1 MVSAS
6 PAKETVRFQLLDVCR
21 FIAAF
26 AVLVFHWL
34 YKGTETGMMDTVS
47 YSPLAGVAAY
57 GYLGV
62 YFFFMISGFVIANS
76 ARDRPASVFA
86 VGRLVRL
93 YPSFWVAVI
102 LTSITALLIGG
113 SIFAVTIP
121 QFLANL
127 TMIPSLFDQPLV
139 DRSYWTLF
147 CEILFYGMVFVFLL
161 VGLGKRLEV
170 FYPAWALLM
179 LVLTLLVPSIAALP
193 LLGTLYAY
201 FAAGAIIRTIH
212 RRGWHWWQAVGLA
225 ASFYVAITFTLK
237 EVALINDAATG
248 PYVQSVPVTAV
259 VVCGFF
265 AVMLIQIIPKVTAW
279 RIPKSYLLGALT
291 YPLYLLHAHI
301 GYMIFNRFADDEN
314 KWLIYSLALVL
325 VLGLSYALFNLVE
338 QRPKKMWVAFFNNTA
353 GRILRPIERIP
364 QRIKERRNRDDEPED
379 PGPPTIHRAGSTPPG
394 MCARRKN
401 PSVPARVSGS
411 RSDPGKR
418 ARHPRSPHNRTPQP
432 LRRARIQ
439 PPRSAEG
446 LPGRDRSRAIRT
458 RADRVSP
465 APTPR
470 ASFRQR
476 RPCRRQWSAASAS

>member
-21 FIAAF
+21 FVAAF

-76 ARDRPASVFA
+76 ALDRPASVFA

-102 LTSITALLIGG
+102 LTSITVLLIGG
-113 SIFAVTIP
+113 SIFTVTIP

-179 LVLTLLVPSIAALP
+179 LVLTLVVPSIAALP

-225 ASFYVAITFTLK
+225 ASFYVAITSTLA
-237 EVALINDAATG
+237 EVNLINETATG
-248 PYVQSVPVTAV
+248 PYVQSVPVTAA
-259 VVCGFF
+259 VVCFFF
-265 AVMLIQIIPKVTAW
+265 AVMLIQIIPKVAAW
-279 RIPKSYLLGALT
+279 KIPKSYLLGALT

-301 GYMIFNRFADDEN
+301 GYMIFNRFANDEN
-314 KWLIYSLALVL
+314 KWIVYPIALVFI
-325 VLGLSYALFNLVE
+325 LGLSYALYKLVE
-338 QRPKKMWVAFFNNTA
+338 QRPKKMWFTMFNNTA
-353 GRILRPIERIP
+353 GRLVRAVENLLHRP
-364 QRIKERRNRDDEPED
+364 K
-379 PGPPTIHRAGSTPPG
+379 
-394 MCARRKN
+394 K
-401 PSVPARVSGS
+401 
-411 RSDPGKR
+411 
-418 ARHPRSPHNRTPQP
+418 
-432 LRRARIQ
+432 RRARRLEPESG
-439 PPRSAEG
+439 PPKIH
-446 LPGRDRSRAIRT
+446 PGWDH
-458 RADRVSP
+458 D
-465 APTPR
+465 TPKVR
-470 ASFRQR
+470 
-476 RPCRRQWSAASAS
+476 